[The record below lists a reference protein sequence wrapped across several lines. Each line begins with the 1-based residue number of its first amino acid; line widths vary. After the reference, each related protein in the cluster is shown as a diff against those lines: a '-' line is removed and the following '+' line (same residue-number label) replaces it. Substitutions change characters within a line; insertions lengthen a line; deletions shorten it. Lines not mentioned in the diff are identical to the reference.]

1 MFNKILFIFLFLILN
16 LEAKNEIYKGKV
28 LETVN
33 SAGYSYIKIKTSNK
47 IFWAAISEY
56 KIQINDNIEVQSQ
69 IWMED
74 FTSKTL
80 NKTFKNILFA
90 KLYKKNNEKIE
101 KKISVNTIPSLA
113 SFVKNDL
120 TNIKEENSAAIEV
133 TVLDLKDKKSLYNN
147 RHIKIIGEITKI
159 SLNIMDSN
167 WVHIKDKNGD
177 ELIFRSKQA
186 NIRIAD
192 KIIASGILK
201 TDLDYGSGYT
211 YELIVT
217 KSIFKKL

>member
-1 MFNKILFIFLFLILN
+1 MFNKLLFLFLFLFLN

-33 SAGYSYIKIKTSNK
+33 SAGYSYIKIQTSNK
-47 IFWAAISEY
+47 TFWAAIRED
-56 KIQINDNIEVQSQ
+56 KIQINDSIEVQAQ
-69 IWMED
+69 MWMKD
-74 FTSKTL
+74 FRSKTL
-80 NKTFKNILFA
+80 NRTFENILFA
-90 KLYKKNNEKIE
+90 KVNKKNNEKIE
-101 KKISVNTIPSLA
+101 KKVSVNTMPSLA

-120 TNIKEENSAAIEV
+120 TNIKEEKSSAIEV
-133 TVLDLKDKKSLYNN
+133 TVLDLKNKKSLYNN
-147 RHIKIIGEITKI
+147 RHIKIIGEVVKI

-167 WVHIKDKNGD
+167 WIHIKDKNAD
-177 ELIFRSKQA
+177 EIIFRSKQS
-186 NIRIAD
+186 NIKVSD

>member
-1 MFNKILFIFLFLILN
+1 MLIIFNN
-16 LEAKNEIYKGKV
+16 LALSIAPPKHIAEIINQIV
-28 LETVN
+28 FN
-33 SAGYSYIKIKTSNK
+33 IPYI
-47 IFWAAISEY
+47 
-56 KIQINDNIEVQSQ
+56 
-69 IWMED
+69 
-74 FTSKTL
+74 
-80 NKTFKNILFA
+80 
-90 KLYKKNNEKIE
+90 
-101 KKISVNTIPSLA
+101 P
-113 SFVKNDL
+113 
-120 TNIKEENSAAIEV
+120 
-133 TVLDLKDKKSLYNN
+133 LDLKNKKSLYNN
-147 RHIKIIGEITKI
+147 RHIKIIGEVVKI

-167 WVHIKDKNGD
+167 WIHIKDKNGD